1 MGTHRVVSPYSH
13 ADLNGIELKILY
25 LQGLMAPSLFSAG
38 EPSYFSSVPATLLIV
53 LQSII
58 HSCISID
65 L

>member
-1 MGTHRVVSPYSH
+1 MISPYSH
-13 ADLNGIELKILY
+13 ADLTGLDLKILY
-25 LQGLMAPSLFSAG
+25 LWGLMAPSLLSAG

-58 HSCISID
+58 HSYISID

>member
-1 MGTHRVVSPYSH
+1 MGTHRVVSPYRH
-13 ADLNGIELKILY
+13 ADLNGLELKILY
-25 LQGLMAPSLFSAG
+25 LQAPSLFNAG

-58 HSCISID
+58 RSCISTD